1 MGSIGNYYRI
11 LDVPYDATF
20 SDIKEAY
27 RKKVK
32 EVHPDK
38 VKGNSEQ
45 FKRVKEAYETLKNV
59 EKRKRYDD
67 LLFKTAHNF
76 THNPNQESFAETNP
90 FIKIVNIQ
98 SKYRKQVTLS
108 PVLINAALI
117 LIEVLGNAYLNKKK

>member
-20 SDIKEAY
+20 DEIKEAY

-38 VKGNSEQ
+38 DKGNSEQ

-59 EKRKRYDD
+59 EKRRRYDD
-67 LLFKTAHNF
+67 HLFKTAYNF
-76 THNPNQESFAETNP
+76 THHLKQESPVETNP
-90 FIKIVNIQ
+90 FIKLVNIQ
-98 SKYRKQVTLS
+98 NKNRKQVTLS
-108 PVLINAALI
+108 PVLLNAALI